1 MKFKKILAV
10 ILAAVFM
17 MSLVPASVFAVPD
30 DGGEGVTPGYYVV
43 GSDSLFEWGWSYGD
57 ERGLLEQ
64 YGDGKYRLFFDVPGK
79 LNGVN
84 MKVVMVNEAGD
95 ETWYGD
101 PQGKNIIFDTTGE
114 GEICITFDPDTDG
127 ISISGE
133 VYAKPV
139 FNYRSVYVAG
149 NGQGNFL
156 HGIYWS
162 QNYSSNKMT
171 QTSQD
176 VWEITYENVAPAKDL
191 ELKFTIDGSW
201 DYNFGGSSF
210 ENGKWLPA
218 AFDGSNICFDVDY
231 TSDIVV
237 RLDLSGFDFGTKSGA
252 EFEIEVRPHIK
263 EVRITDVHKTE
274 YVDGYMDNELG
285 YFIYDVMPDMITV
298 IMADDEEVELEFDK
312 LDSLLPGAQWY
323 ARSIQD
329 YGEEPLSR
337 GENDVSA
344 SVEYGD
350 DGEGGVKI
358 YYCDYKVVIDP
369 PTIDDKEIGSI
380 LADRITI
387 KQYTRGNYQT
397 GMFDPETGF
406 TPTDPWF
413 YYDVIPDTLTFY
425 DDMQFEIG
433 TYTREELRN
442 KFGVEPEVTLTQSY
456 VNQLGTGVYRVG
468 LKYLGNE
475 CHYEVEIVEAEA
487 CVIVAD
493 DVTVE
498 KDTNGEWIPYGYYV
512 DGEYYEDMYFHYY
525 ERPEYLTVRFSD
537 GREERM
543 TYDDAVDAVG
553 HEPYIETY
561 QSSNNQW
568 VAGNTYT
575 VVMYVSGNRIEYNFT
590 VSEYPPNDIASISIA
605 DFKVTE
611 YTDGYYTRAGHYD
624 DEDNYIPSP
633 EPWFNYDFTP
643 PEVTLYDDEG
653 EVIGTYSSDELYDM
667 YCYTVENS
675 LEQTFETRL
684 GLGKYDVEFEFLGM
698 KCDCEVE
705 IVEADVHV
713 ISAEA
718 LNLVEHGRG
727 RTVTYDED
735 IDDEYFDEYFEY
747 FTEPSYVT
755 VEYKD
760 GSRDK
765 VAYEDLE
772 EIIGHEPFVFT
783 DQASNNPWTVG
794 NSYNSVMYASGNR
807 IEYPVSIVESP
818 VSNVVFEKKV
828 VEQFSDCE
836 FHTTTYYE
844 DDEWKKTEWFRYR
857 CIPDTVKVYYKDSYT
872 VGDQPYPL
880 GVYDYGSFVHAM
892 DEFGIPVDYDTDFG
906 TDQDYDNQWGIGT
919 YHIPITVGDTEYD
932 FEYEIV
938 PCTVKSVSIE
948 PDHFT
953 TKANQGGYYITEYD
967 PETGDEIGDYY
978 YYTPGVEEFTVAVE
992 YEDGRTFNF
1001 YGLRDLYDYGFAARI
1016 VTDQSFE
1023 NQWGEGEHTA
1033 TLELRGITSVD
1044 FIYEITDNP
1053 IVSVTVYPLFITE
1066 GTHISRVSWYND
1078 KGHGFYYQ
1086 TDVTPD
1092 HITVE
1097 YRDGTKFSGSPY
1109 EVYEETGTYISTWLV
1124 RGEDIDYILP
1134 VGDYEAQ
1141 FDFEGFT
1148 GTYDVF
1154 VEESEI
1160 ESVTAEGV
1168 SFMENTN
1175 GYMQTEWTGPDTSVE
1190 YYYYDP
1196 VPERVTVKMKDG
1208 TEFSGYYYSVMG
1220 KLGFEL
1226 AIMTDQSIDNQWKGG
1241 NTYSATLMAGGA
1253 TCTFPVEITELGLVG
1268 ISAEDRVYMEGTFC
1282 SYGEWHDG
1290 PTPDVL
1296 GHTYVYR
1303 TDFGYGENFDDVMNR
1318 YLLTLIFKDHTETLG
1333 SYEIQERYH
1342 TVISTTS
1349 DQSVDNEWGVGD
1361 HTVTVELLGFTCE
1374 YTITITEST
1383 VESVTV
1389 SDIGIPEYSCGARDG
1404 YYDDVEEGVYH
1415 PDTWFHYW
1423 YEPEFVTLKHK
1434 DGTTEYLS
1442 AKELSNKYGAYVWW
1456 EDTQSPGTPFVFG
1469 ENKIPFKC
1477 MKHDGE
1483 FSVWIVEP
1491 EIESIEV
1498 EDITIFE
1505 GTSGYRATGNDGQYY
1520 WFYYFCPRYTL
1531 TTINGNKIE
1540 ADREYIE
1547 YGDRDYVVEIRSE
1560 QGNDDRWG
1568 VGDHTATL
1576 WVAGIEKEFTVHI
1589 IENPIDYIEFDP
1601 IVLQEEVDGRFVEED
1616 GERYFKYDYYPEF
1629 TVHFKDGSSARSD
1642 YGSLDID
1649 GVHLSIESWDE
1660 QERYHWSVN
1669 GINNYVYL
1677 GVTGFDQEPYEV
1689 EIVPAY
1695 YKSVEIFN
1703 MDNGHLGI
1711 TIVTEDGEE
1720 TYEMLRF
1727 RIEDIDDGS
1736 MAGVVETDKGD
1747 FSGAFSYRETENG
1760 VRVFNED
1767 VTLYLGALGSN
1778 TLDEAPS
1785 LLMTILEGELPR
1797 MLTLLKE
1804 QYDDFGGMTREKYDR
1819 DAIVTLAVNMLADY
1833 NYADAYTEGSSFV
1846 VVRPETAREAVY
1858 YLFGIDDIEIDR
1870 CHGFNAKDEEH
1881 PRCGNLRVEILE
1893 GECPR
1898 FEYCDLIA
1906 DEKGITLFFK
1916 LEDSDIESCVFLDE
1930 DGKIEEISYAK
1941 AQSIESIEIY
1951 ETYDNDSE
1959 AHLFVKVT
1967 GSDGET
1973 AVAEVYGLIPQNFG
1987 NGYVD
1992 YIAITSMGNEPARIN
2007 YNMDSTGVA
2016 KFGEDVS
2023 LTVDGVTSN
2032 TLEYSAFLKKQTV
2045 YGIVVYA
2052 TAAEKSFNP
2061 DFKGFERSEAADPA
2075 NILHTATI
2083 AVKSV
2088 VDYYHVGTV
2097 TEGEEYDV
2105 VTVPAETVIEA
2116 VYYVF
2121 GMVIDEEDLAP
2132 IANADGTVTLSMY
2145 HAENYMLPVDESHEF
2160 YWYAKVD
2167 SSKYQGDIDLGFET
2181 MTLTYTEDLSF
2192 YVKEISFTEK
2202 KPDYLPGDVTGDGR
2216 ITMSDVLMMRKFI
2229 AGIIDL
2235 TDEQFMRA
2243 DITGDGYITMSDVLR
2258 IRKIIAGID

>member
-17 MSLVPASVFAVPD
+17 TSLVPASVFAVPD

-64 YGDGKYRLFFDVPGK
+64 NGDGKYRLFFDVPGEMSD
-79 LNGVN
+79 VA
-84 MKVVMVNEAGD
+84 MKIVGIDESGD
-95 ETWYGD
+95 VTWYGD
-101 PQGKNIIFDTTGE
+101 PNGQNIIFNCTGE
-114 GEICITFDPDTDG
+114 GEICFTFDPDTKG
-127 ISISGE
+127 ISITGE
-133 VYAKPV
+133 VYAKPE
-139 FNYRSVYVAG
+139 FNYSSVYVAG
-149 NGQGNFL
+149 KGEGNFL
-156 HGIYWS
+156 HGKSWDTTAAE
-162 QNYSSNKMT
+162 NKMT

-176 VWEITYENVAPAKDL
+176 VWEITFENVAPASKL
-191 ELKFTIDGSW
+191 ELKFALNGSW
-201 DYNFGGSSF
+201 THNFGGSSF

-218 AFDGSNICFDVDY
+218 AYNGSNICFDVDY

-263 EVRITDVHKTE
+263 EVRIADVHKTE

-285 YFIYDVMPDMITV
+285 YFIYDVMPNMITV
-298 IMADDEEVELEFDK
+298 IMADDEEVELKFDE

-369 PTIDDKEIGSI
+369 PTIDGKEIGSI
-380 LADRITI
+380 LADQITI

-442 KFGVEPEVTLTQSY
+442 MFGVEPEATLTQSY

-468 LKYLGNE
+468 LKYLGKT
-475 CHYEVEIVEAEA
+475 CTYVVEIIEAEA
-487 CVIVAD
+487 CVIGAD

-512 DGEYYEDMYFHYY
+512 DGEYCEDMYFHYY

-561 QSSNNQW
+561 QSSNDQW

-575 VVMYVSGNRIEYNFT
+575 VVMYASGNRIEYNFT

-611 YTDGYYTRAGHYD
+611 YTDGYYTRAGRYD
-624 DEDNYIPSP
+624 DEGNYNFSP

-653 EVIGTYSSDELYDM
+653 EVIGTFSEDQLYDM
-667 YCYTVENS
+667 YCYPVENS

-698 KCDCEVE
+698 KCDCKVE

-727 RTVTYDED
+727 RTVTYDEN

-747 FTEPSYVT
+747 FTEPNYVT

-818 VSNVVFEKKV
+818 VSNVVFEKKI

-880 GVYDYGSFVHAM
+880 GVYDYGSFVNAM
-892 DEFGIPVDYDTDFG
+892 DELGIPVDYDTDFG
-906 TDQDYDNQWGIGT
+906 TDQAYNNQWGIGT
-919 YHIPITVGDTEYD
+919 YHIPITVGDTKYD

-953 TKANQGGYYITEYD
+953 TKVNQGGYFITEYD

-1044 FIYEITDNP
+1044 FTYEITDNP
-1053 IVSVTVYPLFITE
+1053 IVSVTVDPLVITE
-1066 GTHISRVSWYND
+1066 GTNISRVSWYND

-1109 EVYEETGTYISTWLV
+1109 EVYIETGTYISTSLV

-1141 FDFEGFT
+1141 FDFDGFT
-1148 GTYDVF
+1148 GTYDVI
-1154 VEESEI
+1154 VEESDI
-1160 ESVTAEGV
+1160 KSIQAEGV
-1168 SFMENTN
+1168 SFLENTN
-1175 GYMQTEWTGPDTSVE
+1175 GYMQTEWTGPDSSVE
-1190 YYYYDP
+1190 YYYYEP
-1196 VPERVTVKMKDG
+1196 IPENVTVELKDG
-1208 TEFSGYYYSVMG
+1208 TVLSGPYYDVMNKLDIEFS
-1220 KLGFEL
+1220 L
-1226 AIMTDQSIDNQWKGG
+1226 MTDQSPDNAWVGG

-1253 TCTFPVEITELGLVG
+1253 TCTFPVEIEELGLVG
-1268 ISAEDRVYMEGTFC
+1268 IYAEDRVYMEGTFG
-1282 SYGEWHDG
+1282 SYAQWHEG
-1290 PTPDVL
+1290 PTPNVL
-1296 GHTYVYR
+1296 GYTFCYNVGF
-1303 TDFGYGENFDDVMNR
+1303 DSGYSGDAMDA
-1318 YLLTLIFKDHTETLG
+1318 YKLTLIFEDRTETLSG
-1333 SYEIQERYH
+1333 REITEKYGFYAH
-1342 TVISTTS
+1342 AHS
-1349 DQSVDNEWGVGD
+1349 DQSFENAWGVGE
-1361 HTVTVELLGFTCE
+1361 HTATVEALGFTCE
-1374 YTITITEST
+1374 YKITITEST
-1383 VESVTV
+1383 VESVKV
-1389 SDIGIPEYSCGARDG
+1389 SDIGIPEYSSGAHDG
-1404 YYDDVEEGVYH
+1404 YYDETEIGVFH

-1423 YEPEFVTLKHK
+1423 YEPEFVTIKYK
-1434 DGTTEYLS
+1434 NGSTEVLS
-1442 AKELSNKYGAYVWW
+1442 ADELFDKYRTYIWWDDPQSN
-1456 EDTQSPGTPFVFG
+1456 DNPFVRG
-1469 ENKIPFKC
+1469 ENKVQCNC
-1477 MKHDGE
+1477 MNFAGE
-1483 FSVWIVEP
+1483 FSVIIVEP
-1491 EIESIEV
+1491 EIGSVEV

-1505 GTSGYRATGNDGQYY
+1505 GTSGFRATGNDGQYY
-1520 WFYYFCPRYTL
+1520 WFYRFCPRYTL

-1547 YGDRDYVVEIRSE
+1547 YGDRYYVVEIRSE
-1560 QGNDDRWG
+1560 QGSDDRWG
-1568 VGDHTATL
+1568 VGEHTATL
-1576 WVAGIEKEFTVHI
+1576 WVGGITKEFKVHI
-1589 IENPIDYIEFDP
+1589 IENPIDHIEFDP
-1601 IVLQEEVDGRFVEED
+1601 IVLQEEVDGRFVEND
-1616 GERYFKYDYYPEF
+1616 LGETYFHYSYFPEF
-1629 TVHFKDGSSARSD
+1629 TVYFKDQTSARSD
-1642 YGSLDID
+1642 YGNLDIC
-1649 GVHLSIESWDE
+1649 GVHLSVESHDE
-1660 QERYHWSVN
+1660 QNRYHWSVN

-1677 GVTGFDQEPYEV
+1677 GVTGYDYVEYEV

-1695 YKSVEIFN
+1695 YKAIEIFEIG
-1703 MDNGHLGI
+1703 NGHLGI
-1711 TIVTEDGEE
+1711 KIRTEDGEE

-1727 RIEDIDDGS
+1727 RVEDIDDGS

-1747 FSGAFSYRETENG
+1747 FAGAFSYRETENG
-1760 VRVFNED
+1760 VRVFSED
-1767 VTLYLGALGSN
+1767 VTFYLGALASN
-1778 TLDEAPS
+1778 TLEEAPA
-1785 LLMTILEGELPR
+1785 LLMTMLEGELPR
-1797 MLTLLKE
+1797 MLTLLEE
-1804 QYDDFGGMTREKYDR
+1804 QFNDFDGMTREKYDR
-1819 DAIVTLAVNMLADY
+1819 DVIVTLAVNMLADY

-1846 VVRPETAREAVY
+1846 VVRPETAREAVH

-1870 CHGFNAKDEEH
+1870 CSGFNAKDNN

-1898 FEYCDLIA
+1898 FERCDLVGE
-1906 DEKGITLFFK
+1906 DNGITLYFA
-1916 LEDSDIESCVFLDE
+1916 LEGADVETRVPLDE
-1930 DGKIEEISYAK
+1930 DGRIVSVEYVKK
-1941 AQSIESIEIY
+1941 QSIAALEIY

-1967 GSDGET
+1967 DSDGET

-2061 DFKGFERSEAADPA
+2061 DFKGFNRSEAADPA

-2116 VYYVF
+2116 VDYVF
-2121 GMVIDEEDLAP
+2121 GTVIGEEDLAP

-2192 YVKEISFTEK
+2192 YVTEISFTEK
-2202 KPDYLPGDVTGDGR
+2202 KPDYVPGDATGDGYV
-2216 ITMSDVLMMRKFI
+2216 TMSDVLLIRKSI
-2229 AGIIDL
+2229 AGIVDL
-2235 TDEQFMRA
+2235 TPEQFMRA
-2243 DITGDGYITMSDVLR
+2243 DITGDGYVTMSDVLR
-2258 IRKIIAGID
+2258 VRKIIAGID